1 MYDKPQKRERFEEKD
16 DRVPPVRP
24 PISVPCATRA
34 RTPQL
39 PSASLY
45 ARRKERTGAIVNSIE
60 L

>member
-1 MYDKPQKRERFEEKD
+1 MARSHLYVHS
-16 DRVPPVRP
+16 RVPARRVRHAL
-24 PISVPCATRA
+24 VPAT
-34 RTPQL
+34 TQL